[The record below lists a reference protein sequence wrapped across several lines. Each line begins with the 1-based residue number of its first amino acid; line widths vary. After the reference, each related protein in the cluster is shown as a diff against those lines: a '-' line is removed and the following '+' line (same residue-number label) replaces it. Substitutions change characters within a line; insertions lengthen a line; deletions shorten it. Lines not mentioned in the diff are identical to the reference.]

1 VSYYRPLTLLLYL
14 ELILGLVNSADLSG
28 SLLTTNR
35 TIEVGFE
42 LILSFIVLWNYGVNL
57 RSGDLDLD
65 LASISL

>member
-1 VSYYRPLTLLLYL
+1 MSYYRPLTLLLYL

>member
-1 VSYYRPLTLLLYL
+1 MSYYRPLTLLLYL

-28 SLLTTNR
+28 SLLTTNL

>member
-1 VSYYRPLTLLLYL
+1 MANCRPLTLLLYL

-28 SLLTTNR
+28 SLLTTNL